1 MTDQFQ
7 LVTKVCPR
15 PQQFA
20 WFLGA
25 GASAVAGLPTATDVI
40 WDLKRRF
47 YCREESQDLQVADMQ
62 VPAVRERVQAFMES
76 RGFPPIGDPTEY
88 CRYFELIFGDD
99 KERQR
104 QYLIA
109 FLSEKK
115 VTLSVGNR
123 VLAGMMASGL
133 ARVTFTTNFDS
144 VLERAYAEIS
154 GRSISAY
161 HLEGAA
167 NANQALNNEEFP
179 FYCKLHGDFRY
190 ESIKNLTAGLE
201 TQNQELGKTMTN
213 AASRF
218 GFVVAGYSGR
228 DESVMDLFRLALAG
242 ANPFPHGLFWTGR
255 KGALVLPGVLQLV
268 SDAKAVGVDAE
279 YVEVDTF
286 DALMLRLWRNLD
298 NKVPEY
304 DAKVRKTAQAS
315 VSIPLSP
322 PGRGDTVRL
331 NALPILE
338 MPTRCLAIDFATEK
352 EWADLRAATIASEG
366 TLIFTKADKV
376 LCWGAAAT
384 VREHFSDVVKIE
396 EYDLSSRIADL
407 ENNLQV
413 KGFLE
418 EALTKALARD
428 RPLISRTTKSGSN
441 LIADSHHANQGA
453 FTALHEQ
460 AGKISGRIP
469 GLVTIVDDEHPEA
482 KQVSFAESVRVSAD
496 FAAGNAWLILDPDI
510 WIWPPWAKKQATDFL
525 DKRRANRFNKLYAA
539 LIDAW
544 VGIIKGDEVT
554 DGEISITAFSEGDVA
569 ENPVFRIGLGEAHTR
584 RRLG

>member
-7 LVTKVCPR
+7 LVTKFCPR
-15 PQQFA
+15 PQQYA

-25 GASAVAGLPTATDVI
+25 GTSAVAGLPTATDVI
-40 WDLKRRF
+40 WDLKRR
-47 YCREESQDLQVADMQ
+47 YYGREESQDLQVADMQ
-62 VPAVRERVQAFMES
+62 VPAVQERVQAFMES
-76 RGFPPIGDPTEY
+76 RGFPPIGDPAEY
-88 CRYFELIFGDD
+88 CRYFELIFGVNR
-99 KERQR
+99 ERQR
-104 QYLIA
+104 QYLMA

-144 VLERAYAEIS
+144 VVERAYAEIS

-190 ESIKNLTAGLE
+190 ESIKNLSVDLNI
-201 TQNQELGKTMTN
+201 QNVELGKAMTN
-213 AASRF
+213 ATSRF
-218 GFVVAGYSGR
+218 GFIVAGYSGR
-228 DESVMDLFRLALAG
+228 DESVMELFQRALAG
-242 ANPFPHGLFWTGR
+242 GNPFPHGLFWTGR
-255 KGALVLPGVLQLV
+255 RGTPVLPAVLKLIGE
-268 SDAKAVGVDAE
+268 AKALGVDAE
-279 YVEVDTF
+279 YIEVDTF

-298 NKVPEY
+298 NKVPKY

-322 PGRGDTVRL
+322 PGRGDIVRL
-331 NALPILE
+331 NAMPVME
-338 MPTRCLAIDFATEK
+338 MPTRCLAIEFVNQK
-352 EWADLRAATIASEG
+352 EWVDLRAATIAANG
-366 TLIFTKADKV
+366 ALIFTKADTV

-384 VREHFSDVVKIE
+384 VREYFPDVVKIE
-396 EYDLSSRIADL
+396 DYDLSSRIADL

-418 EALTKALARD
+418 EALAKALARD
-428 RPLISRTTKSGSN
+428 RPLIARTTKSGSN
-441 LIADSHHANQGA
+441 LIADPNDANQGA
-453 FTALHEQ
+453 FAALHEQ
-460 AGKISGRIP
+460 TGKISGRIP
-469 GLVTIVDDEHPEA
+469 GLMTIVEYEHPEA
-482 KQVSFAESVRVSAD
+482 KQISFAESVRISID
-496 FAAGNAWLILDPDI
+496 FAAGQAWLVLDPDV
-510 WIWPPWAKKQATDFL
+510 WIWPPWAKRQATDFL

-539 LIDAW
+539 LLDAW
-544 VGIIKGDEVT
+544 VRIIEGDEAN
-554 DGEISITAFSEGDVA
+554 DGEISIAAFPEGSAA